1 MAPLLTILATR
12 WRHLAVDPILLYSR
26 YIKANWRTTLS
37 DRSSASSSQKPLVY
51 GLGTAISSI
60 LASLV
65 CLAGLLSM
73 LLLGDGQCPAVFLQL
88 ASLTLVIIY

>member
-1 MAPLLTILATR
+1 MTSFSSRRSLLTTSVL
-12 WRHLAVDPILLYSR
+12 S
-26 YIKANWRTTLS
+26 TLM
-37 DRSSASSSQKPLVY
+37 
-51 GLGTAISSI
+51 